1 MQSLHPYSPYPRSY
15 NLDSRPDRTLQNTV
29 IAVSKVALS
38 ILATLSAYLYL
49 PTPLFLLTAVTC
61 IIINIPAAQDQVARF
76 IHYPPPTAEAL
87 SPRHL
92 FRSPPT
98 ARRGESD
105 TRASHTQVGSR
116 GFDPAWDDFNHGEE
130 SKTAGAL
137 SPRLSFTSPPTARRG
152 ESGTRASHAQVGS
165 KGFDPAWG
173 DFNHGEESKT
183 DQQLTSRWGM
193 TDTPMSDQSA
203 SVCPPPQYRQ
213 RSAGES
219 VEHFTS
225 AEPYSVGRPLTSIAE
240 QPVGRPLYAPVG
252 IRASAKARHDPNGWG
267 ASYTD
272 GSVTSGWAMTDT
284 PERDPSPRVYHPAGH
299 PQDAA
304 QNTLGRPLHAQAGRR
319 VSDDQRATSQEEKGA
334 EELAPFIQRQHSQV
348 GFRK

>member
-1 MQSLHPYSPYPRSY
+1 MQSLHPYPPYPRSY

-76 IHYPPPTAEAL
+76 IHYPPPTA
-87 SPRHL
+87 
-92 FRSPPT
+92 
-98 ARRGESD
+98 RRGESD

-137 SPRLSFTSPPTARRG
+137 SPRLSFTSPPSARRG

-173 DFNHGEESKT
+173 DFNHREESKT

-193 TDTPMSDQSA
+193 TDTSMSDQSA

-225 AEPYSVGRPLTSIAE
+225 TEPYSVGRPLTSIAE
-240 QPVGRPLYAPVG
+240 QPVGRSLYARAG

-284 PERDPSPRVYHPAGH
+284 PE
-299 PQDAA
+299 
-304 QNTLGRPLHAQAGRR
+304 RPLHAQAGRR

-334 EELAPFIQRQHSQV
+334 EELAPFIQRQHS
-348 GFRK
+348 

>member
-1 MQSLHPYSPYPRSY
+1 M
-15 NLDSRPDRTLQNTV
+15 
-29 IAVSKVALS
+29 
-38 ILATLSAYLYL
+38 
-49 PTPLFLLTAVTC
+49 TC

-92 FRSPPT
+92 LTSPPT

-105 TRASHTQVGSR
+105 TRASHTQVGIR
-116 GFDPAWDDFNHGEE
+116 GFDPAWDDFNH
-130 SKTAGAL
+130 
-137 SPRLSFTSPPTARRG
+137 R
-152 ESGTRASHAQVGS
+152 
-165 KGFDPAWG
+165 
-173 DFNHGEESKT
+173 EESKT
-183 DQQLTSRWGM
+183 DQQLTSRWRM

-203 SVCPPPQYRQ
+203 SVYPPPQYRQ

-219 VEHFTS
+219 
-225 AEPYSVGRPLTSIAE
+225 
-240 QPVGRPLYAPVG
+240 VGRPLYAPVG

-272 GSVTSGWAMTDT
+272 GSVTSEWAMTDT
-284 PERDPSPRVYHPAGH
+284 PERDPSPRAYHPAGH

-319 VSDDQRATSQEEKGA
+319 VLDDQRATSQEEKGA

>member
-1 MQSLHPYSPYPRSY
+1 MQSLHPYPPYPRSY

-92 FRSPPT
+92 
-98 ARRGESD
+98 
-105 TRASHTQVGSR
+105 
-116 GFDPAWDDFNHGEE
+116 
-130 SKTAGAL
+130 
-137 SPRLSFTSPPTARRG
+137 FTSPPTARRG

-240 QPVGRPLYAPVG
+240 QPVGRPPYARVG
-252 IRASAKARHDPNGWG
+252 IRASAKARHDPNDWG

-272 GSVTSGWAMTDT
+272 GSVTSGWAMTDP
-284 PERDPSPRVYHPAGH
+284 PERDPSPRAYHPVGH

-319 VSDDQRATSQEEKGA
+319 VLDDQRATSQEEKGA

>member
-1 MQSLHPYSPYPRSY
+1 MQSLHPYSPYPRSS

-92 FRSPPT
+92 FTSRPT

-116 GFDPAWDDFNHGEE
+116 GFDPPWDDFNH
-130 SKTAGAL
+130 
-137 SPRLSFTSPPTARRG
+137 R
-152 ESGTRASHAQVGS
+152 
-165 KGFDPAWG
+165 
-173 DFNHGEESKT
+173 EESKT
-183 DQQLTSRWGM
+183 DQQLTSRWG
-193 TDTPMSDQSA
+193 
-203 SVCPPPQYRQ
+203 
-213 RSAGES
+213 
-219 VEHFTS
+219 
-225 AEPYSVGRPLTSIAE
+225 
-240 QPVGRPLYAPVG
+240 
-252 IRASAKARHDPNGWG
+252 
-267 ASYTD
+267 
-272 GSVTSGWAMTDT
+272 MTDT

-334 EELAPFIQRQHSQV
+334 EELAPFIQRQHSLV

>member
-116 GFDPAWDDFNHGEE
+116 GFDPAWD
-130 SKTAGAL
+130 
-137 SPRLSFTSPPTARRG
+137 
-152 ESGTRASHAQVGS
+152 
-165 KGFDPAWG
+165 